1 MNRLS
6 CNSASLLCVCL
17 CALCGFAFSGSPANA
32 QDAPPL
38 KLSSRLADLHVE
50 NGHVLLDTP
59 AGPRALSADE
69 FVQLLAAR
77 QHEGESRG
85 RLYRLFDI
93 TGGLGLVWIVVGF
106 VGQFLF
112 TGRMVVQ
119 WIVSEREKR
128 SVVPPMFWWMSLVG
142 SSMLLAYFSWRGDVV
157 GLFGQATGWFIYIRN
172 LWLIYRPKSDR
183 APVTDD
189 PGPEP
194 QSAPA

>member
-1 MNRLS
+1 MSKTSRLCLFS
-6 CNSASLLCVCL
+6 TVCVLCV
-17 CALCGFAFSGSPANA
+17 SVVHPPANA
-32 QDAPPL
+32 QRPPQF

-50 NGHVLLDTP
+50 DGQVILQTD
-59 AGPRALSADE
+59 AGPRAVGGDE
-69 FVQLLAAR
+69 FVRLLAAR

-93 TGGLGLVWIVVGF
+93 TGGLGLIWITVGF

-128 SVVPPMFWWMSLVG
+128 SVVPPMFWWMSLSG
-142 SSMLLAYFSWRGDVV
+142 SSMLLAYFTWRGDVV
-157 GLFGQATGWFIYIRN
+157 GLFGQATGWFIYVRN
-172 LWLIYRPKSDR
+172 LYLIYRVKASPP
-183 APVTDD
+183 AAAAD

-194 QSAPA
+194 QAAPV